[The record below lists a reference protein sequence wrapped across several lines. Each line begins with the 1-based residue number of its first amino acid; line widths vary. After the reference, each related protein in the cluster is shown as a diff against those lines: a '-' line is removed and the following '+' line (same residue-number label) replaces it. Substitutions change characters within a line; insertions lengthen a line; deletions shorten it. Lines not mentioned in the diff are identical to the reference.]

1 MRAWLQALT
10 PRERAVLAAGALVAG
25 LALIHVAVV
34 EPVME
39 RFRAQRERVEL
50 LQQDL
55 AWMRQAATE
64 VARLR
69 EAGATGAAAGDSGT
83 PPYLALDAALDEA
96 GLPSPD
102 RLEPAGADGARVE
115 LDEVAFEPLL
125 SVLERLRRESGLH
138 VTRARLAAVDAGMV
152 SARLTLERAP
162 R

>member
-1 MRAWLQALT
+1 MRAWLATLT
-10 PRERAVLAAGALVAG
+10 PRERAVLAAGTVVAG

-39 RFRAQRERVEL
+39 GFRAQRERVEL

-55 AWMRQAATE
+55 AWMRQAASE

-69 EAGATGAAAGDSGT
+69 ETGAAAAATGDAGT
-83 PPYLALDAALDEA
+83 PPYLALDAALGDA

-102 RLEPAGADGARVE
+102 QLEPAGTEGARAE
-115 LDEVAFEPLL
+115 FDEVAFEPLL
-125 SVLERLRRESGLH
+125 SVLQRLRRESGLR
-138 VTRARLAAVDAGMV
+138 VTRARFAAVEAGVV